1 MTQHTQMKNKLKLG
15 SVMQCNDTTHAQMKN
30 KLKLG
35 SVMQC
40 NDTTRTDEEQ
50 A

>member
-1 MTQHTQMKNKLKLG
+1 MTQHAQMKNMLKLG
-15 SVMQCNDTTHAQMKN
+15 SVMQCNDTHTQMKN
-30 KLKLG
+30 MLKLG